1 MKTFDDT
8 NRSGNPQPPIPDD
21 NLKDLSPMEEAE
33 LYDNGPEAPAERLS
47 NNAVKGTA
55 WLLGIVGV
63 FAVAVLIAWF
73 VGRHDSPLSSRSD
86 ARMAAALSE
95 PQMPLNPTLA
105 SQSAQTPLQ
114 YIAILV
120 PSGSKSVATT
130 AMAQRQKP
138 AKAVKVSATASA
150 ESLSS
155 TDEDRI
161 EKEAREVINGEFGN
175 NPERKLKL
183 GADYAA
189 VQERVNEILHI

>member
-8 NRSGNPQPPIPDD
+8 NRSGNPQPSIPDD

-33 LYDNGPEAPAERLS
+33 MYNNGPEAPAERLS

-105 SQSAQTPLQ
+105 SQSAQTPVQ
-114 YIAILV
+114 FIAILV
-120 PSGSKSVATT
+120 PAGSQSAAAPALKS
-130 AMAQRQKP
+130 QKP
-138 AKAVKVSATASA
+138 GKVVKRSTTASA
-150 ESLSS
+150 KTLTSI
-155 TDEDRI
+155 DEDRI
-161 EKEAREVINGEFGN
+161 EREAREVINGEFGN
-175 NPERKLKL
+175 NPERKVKL

-189 VQERVNEILHI
+189 VQERVNEILQI